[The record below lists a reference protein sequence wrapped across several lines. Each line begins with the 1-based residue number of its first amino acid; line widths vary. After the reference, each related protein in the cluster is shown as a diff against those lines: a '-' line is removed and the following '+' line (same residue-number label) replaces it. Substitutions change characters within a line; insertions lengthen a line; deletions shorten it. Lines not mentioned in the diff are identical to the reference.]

1 MEREVKY
8 VVVTGG
14 VLSGLGKG
22 LFISSLGTLLKSRGF
37 NVTPIKIDPYVNIDA
52 GTMNPIEH
60 GEVFVL
66 DDGSEV
72 DMDLGNYER
81 FLDLKLTTKSN
92 ITTGKI
98 YKHVIDKER
107 RGDYLGKTVQ
117 PIPHVTD
124 ELQNWFKEV
133 ARESS
138 ADIVLIE
145 IGGTI
150 GDIENLIF
158 LESVR
163 ELALEEDVMFVHCAP
178 VLVMGAVG
186 EQKTKPAQQSVRKL
200 REIGIIPDMIFCRSE
215 EDILESIK
223 DKIGMFCGVKKEF
236 VISGPDVKNIY
247 EIPLILEKQGVGDK
261 VLKKLNLE
269 PRVSELDSWKE
280 FADRV
285 SGVDREI
292 SVAITGKYTYLK
304 DAYASIIESL
314 CHAGGSVG
322 CKVNLRWVE
331 TTNLSEGEV
340 FELLKGVD
348 GIIVPGG
355 FGSRGVEGKISCVKF
370 ARENNVP
377 FLGLCYGLQLA
388 VIEYARNVCNLTDA
402 SSTEFDEDAVEAVID
417 IMPEQKI
424 VQGKGGTMR
433 LGSYP
438 AILRRGSRVFDL
450 YGNERI
456 SERHRHRYEVNNN
469 YRAVLENNG
478 LVFSGVSPNNQLM
491 EFLELP
497 NHKFF
502 VATQAHPEFL
512 SRPLKPHPLF
522 LGFVR
527 ACSLPSDKS
536 WGVSGFEMVNSEEVK
551 GFDGVDSEE
560 VSDSIGSVNSEEV
573 GVDES
578 GVGSSESEI
587 EEVSPSIP
595 RMRFGFG

>member
-1 MEREVKY
+1 MERGVKY

-37 NVTPIKIDPYVNIDA
+37 SVVPIKIDPYVNLDA

-117 PIPHVTD
+117 PVPHVTD

-133 ARESS
+133 ARDSD

-145 IGGTI
+145 VGGTV

-163 ELALEEDVMFVHCAP
+163 ELALEEDVMFIHCAP

-186 EQKTKPAQQSVRKL
+186 EQKTKPAQQSVRTL

-215 EDILESIK
+215 EEILESIK
-223 DKIGMFCGVKKEF
+223 EKIGKFCGVRKEF
-236 VISGPDVKNIY
+236 IISGPDVKNIY
-247 EIPLILEKQGVGDK
+247 EIPLVLEKQGVADK
-261 VLKKLNLE
+261 VLKKFGLE
-269 PRVSELDSWKE
+269 FGTSDLDSWKE
-280 FADRV
+280 FAQKV
-285 SGVDREI
+285 SGVDKEI
-292 SVAITGKYTYLK
+292 TVAITGKYTYLK

-314 CHAGGSVG
+314 CHAGGNVG

-331 TTNLSEGEV
+331 TTDLDEEGV
-340 FELLKGVD
+340 FDLLKGVD
-348 GIIVPGG
+348 GVLVPGG
-355 FGSRGVEGKISCVKF
+355 FGGRGAEGKINCVKF
-370 ARENNVP
+370 ARTQNIP
-377 FLGLCYGLQLA
+377 FLGLCYGFQLA
-388 VIEYARNVCNLTDA
+388 VIEYARNVCGLKDA
-402 SSTEFDEDAVEAVID
+402 SSTEFDSDTSEAVID
-417 IMPEQKI
+417 IMPEQKAI
-424 VQGKGGTMR
+424 QGKGGTMR

-438 AILRRGSRVFDL
+438 AILKRDSAVYNL
-450 YGNERI
+450 YGSERI

-478 LVFSGVSPNNQLM
+478 LIFSGVSPNNQLM
-491 EFLELP
+491 EFLELTE
-497 NHKFF
+497 HRFF
-502 VATQAHPEFL
+502 VATQGHPEFL
-512 SRPLKPHPLF
+512 SRPLKSHPLF
-522 LGFVR
+522 LGFVK
-527 ACSLPSDKS
+527 ACSSS
-536 WGVSGFEMVNSEEVK
+536 EGVGTNLVNGFSVSSEASVSESSVSEVKVNS
-551 GFDGVDSEE
+551 
-560 VSDSIGSVNSEEV
+560 
-573 GVDES
+573 
-578 GVGSSESEI
+578 
-587 EEVSPSIP
+587 P
-595 RMRFGFG
+595 RMEFGF